1 MRGVKIPTK
10 KGRLA
15 YQRAQRWLQGA
26 VRAFDDK
33 RWDNVIYNSQMAVEH
48 AIKAILLN
56 QGLIFKRVHDV
67 SDEFLALR
75 NHEALPKEI
84 QTNIDKLSDT
94 LIYLTDQRALAG
106 YGFEEE
112 VDLEFFREP
121 APKALKKAQWALKTI
136 GIMFSK

>member
-1 MRGVKIPTK
+1 M
-10 KGRLA
+10 
-15 YQRAQRWLQGA
+15 
-26 VRAFDDK
+26 RAFEDK
-33 RWDNVIYNSQMAVEH
+33 RWDDVIYSSQMAVEH
-48 AIKAILLN
+48 AVKAILLD

-75 NHEALPKEI
+75 NHKALPKEI
-84 QTNIDKLSDT
+84 QTDIDEILDT

-112 VDLEFFREP
+112 VDVEFFKEP

-136 GIMFSK
+136 GTMFSE